1 MIFKKLFQKTVSD
14 LAALSPKK
22 VEKYGGKIGHTGTE
36 IGSEICQDFSRKL
49 LYIFQL
55 DTL

>member
-36 IGSEICQDFSRKL
+36 IGSEICQDFS
-49 LYIFQL
+49 
-55 DTL
+55 